1 MTTNHLLRTATLA
14 PEDREEENV
23 AIPVGRFVGPGPC
36 YVEKSN
42 FLNWFCLPDLGK
54 FILLEGGVWGRPAV
68 NPGDSASVLIPSDQG
83 ARGTRARWPSA
94 AWHARQEVQ
103 LYPGPHSRWHLCEM
117 MFCLFVLMRDQ
128 NVDSMKIEDFLTVT
142 FHYTRCSGW
151 FLKSSASLSFL
162 IS

>member
-54 FILLEGGVWGRPAV
+54 FILLEGRVWGRPAV
-68 NPGDSASVLIPSDQG
+68 NPRDSASVLIPSDQG
-83 ARGTRARWPSA
+83 AHGTRARWPSE
-94 AWHARQEVQ
+94 AWHASQEVQ
-103 LYPGPHSRWHLCEM
+103 LQPGPHSR
-117 MFCLFVLMRDQ
+117 V
-128 NVDSMKIEDFLTVT
+128 
-142 FHYTRCSGW
+142 
-151 FLKSSASLSFL
+151 ASL
-162 IS
+162 